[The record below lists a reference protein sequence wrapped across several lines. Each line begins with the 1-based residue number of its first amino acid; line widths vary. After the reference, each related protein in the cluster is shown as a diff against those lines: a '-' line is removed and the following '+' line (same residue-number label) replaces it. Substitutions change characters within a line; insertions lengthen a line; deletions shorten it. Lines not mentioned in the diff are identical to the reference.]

1 MIKFPFFKKL
11 SWPEF
16 KQISGK
22 NFISL
27 IILSIILSISLLS
40 IGLANG
46 SISYLSKKMESP
58 FVSFIK
64 VVIPM
69 SHSMAEQSSSK
80 ILNEFIKVEDDL
92 RSLEL
97 ASDKLVYKNKKLLN
111 SIEQDTLK
119 PKIERDSIIK
129 ILNQIKDNI
138 LSNFEID
145 KEKKIN
151 GKMDEFKLKY
161 GLNRVPVIGQEDYCL
176 FRGNSNKE
184 SKSLRIRLG
193 INNDP
198 LINFLE
204 NEGQFLTKNEFD
216 HRDLGCIISFECLKN
231 KLGYD
236 TITMEQIENKSIT
249 IPFITY
255 RRNVNEIYQDINIP
269 VSGILRELPDELD
282 LIVGKLFFNPLDDL
296 DFYDYLITDK
306 HRENDYLKIF
316 ILNSNKILIDDLKN
330 EGFKEFDGNEVKTY
344 IKEDGVVLVK
354 ENINSFE
361 KESIRNDLLN
371 FEKDNKQAY
380 IRNKNSVY
388 DLPGYENITQKTNK
402 ENEQKNENLI
412 FQFKKNEFLK
422 VDSLRLFLADF
433 EEQEGN
439 SRLDVDM
446 SIIESKKNFDQF
458 NKLANLLSL
467 SLIFFSIFSIVIYVT
482 SLVISHIS
490 RNKKSLGTLKAFG
503 LSNNNI
509 ILIYSTISISLI
521 LISFV
526 FSYFSS
532 LFLGSFMMTNVA
544 NYFKITDISNM
555 VFQSYDFITLLFI
568 FVIVPS
574 VVIYYTLWSNLKGS
588 TPGDLIYER
597 D

>member
-1 MIKFPFFKKL
+1 MIKFSFFKKL

-27 IILSIILSISLLS
+27 IILSIILTISLLS

-58 FVSFIK
+58 FVSFIN

-69 SHSMAEQSSSK
+69 SHSMSVQSSST
-80 ILNEFIKVEDDL
+80 ILNKFIEVEKDL
-92 RSLEL
+92 NSLEEE
-97 ASDKLVYKNKKLLN
+97 SRKLVEKNNKLLN
-111 SIEQDTLK
+111 IIKQDTLK

-129 ILNQIKDNI
+129 KLIKKNEDI
-138 LSNFEID
+138 VKDLEID

-151 GKMDEFKLKY
+151 EKMDAFKLKY
-161 GLNRVPVIGQEDYCL
+161 GLKRVPSVVEEDYCL
-176 FRGNSNKE
+176 FRGNSNNE

-198 LINFLE
+198 LIDFLE
-204 NEGQFLTKNEFD
+204 EEGQFLTKNEFD
-216 HRDLGCIISFECLKN
+216 HRDLACIISFECLKN

-255 RRNVNEIYQDINIP
+255 RRNVNPYQDINIP

-282 LIVGKLFFNPLDDL
+282 LIVGKSFFNSLSDN
-296 DFYDYLITDK
+296 DFYDNLFNDDNN
-306 HRENDYLKIF
+306 ENDYLKIF
-316 ILNSNKILIDDLKN
+316 IPNSNKELIDKLKN

-344 IKEDGVVLVK
+344 VKEDGVVLVK

-361 KESIRNDLLN
+361 KKSIRDDLLN
-371 FEKDNKQAY
+371 FVMDDDTAY

-388 DLPGYENITQKTNK
+388 ELPGYENIPKKTNIK
-402 ENEQKNENLI
+402 DNQTNEKLI
-412 FQFKKNEFLK
+412 FQFKKDEFLK
-422 VDSLRLFLADF
+422 VDSLRLFLAKNF
-433 EEQEGN
+433 TETEGS

-490 RNKKSLGTLKAFG
+490 RIKKSLGTLKAFG

-532 LFLGSFMMTNVA
+532 LFVGSLLMTNVA

-555 VFQSYDFITLLFI
+555 VFQNYDFITLLFI

-574 VVIYYTLWSNLKGS
+574 LVIYYTLWSNLKGS